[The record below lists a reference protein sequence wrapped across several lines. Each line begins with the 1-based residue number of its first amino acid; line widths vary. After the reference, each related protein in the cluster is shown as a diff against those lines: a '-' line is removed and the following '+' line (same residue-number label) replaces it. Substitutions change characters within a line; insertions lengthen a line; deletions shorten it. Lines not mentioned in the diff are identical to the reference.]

1 MVGQRHAVSTS
12 SLVSS
17 ILDLKKR
24 SNSTNIGLMP
34 VRKFLS
40 HLGNW
45 SIGSGPLHA
54 RLSRG
59 IQSAIQRGLIMPGSR
74 LPAERELAKA
84 LAVSRTTVVTA
95 YTALQQAAW
104 VESRRGVAL
113 SHVCVHL

>member
-24 SNSTNIGLMP
+24 SNGTNIGLMLM
-34 VRKFLS
+34 RKFLS

-74 LPAERELAKA
+74 LPAGRQLAKP
-84 LAVSRTTVVTA
+84 LAASRTPVVTPSTERPEA
-95 YTALQQAAW
+95 AL
-104 VESRRGVAL
+104 VE
-113 SHVCVHL
+113 